1 MRVSVLAI
9 AVLLTSPALARDVPF
24 VPTPEPVVEAMLDMA
39 EVGPDDV
46 VLDLGS
52 GDGRIVV
59 AAAQRGARAMGVDI
73 DPRRIA
79 EARENAARAGIE
91 DRTQFIQGDLFEA
104 GISPASVVT
113 MYLLPEVNI
122 RLRPRL
128 LDELTPGTRVVSHDF
143 DMGEWLPDQ
152 TAVVP
157 GDGSTIHMWIIP
169 ARVEGAWLLDAGDG
183 GENWRVE
190 LAQSFQHLTG
200 TAQRGGESVQLAEGR
215 LLGEEVMLQWP
226 DGRQFMGRVDQG
238 GRMMAGSIEAD
249 GQLAEMPDD
258 ISGQWQAVRDGS

>member
-1 MRVSVLAI
+1 MRVSVLAF
-9 AVLLTSPALARDVPF
+9 AVLLTTPALARDVPF
-24 VPTPEPVVEAMLDMA
+24 VPTPEPVVETMLDMA

-79 EARENAARAGIE
+79 EARENAAQAGLDERA
-91 DRTQFIQGDLFEA
+91 QFIQGDLFEA
-104 GISPASVVT
+104 ELSPASVVT
-113 MYLLPEVNI
+113 MYLLPEVNR

-128 LDELTPGTRVVSHDF
+128 LDELEPGTRVVSHDF

-152 TAVVP
+152 TEEVP
-157 GDGSTIHMWIIP
+157 GDGSTVHMWIIP

-183 GENWRVE
+183 GEAWRVE
-190 LAQSFQHLTG
+190 LDQHFQYVTG
-200 TAQRGGESVQLAEGR
+200 TAQRGDETVELDEGR
-215 LLGEEVMLQWP
+215 LRGEEVVLQWP
-226 DGRQFMGRVDQG
+226 DGRQFSGRVEQG
-238 GRMMAGSIEAD
+238 GRMMAGSIEAGD
-249 GQLAEMPDD
+249 ELAAAPDNE
-258 ISGQWQAVRDGS
+258 WQAVRDGS